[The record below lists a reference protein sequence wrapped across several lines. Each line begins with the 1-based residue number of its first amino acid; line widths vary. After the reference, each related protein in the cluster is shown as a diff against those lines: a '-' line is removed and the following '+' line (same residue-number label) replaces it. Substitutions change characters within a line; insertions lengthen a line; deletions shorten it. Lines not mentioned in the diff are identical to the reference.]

1 MKKLLCSFIS
11 VMMLGSV
18 LVGCGGKKDA
28 APATS
33 TTKPAAT
40 QEVKGKSEGTSVEV
54 KAYTALNEV
63 FKKNGDNANSTSTGK
78 VAATSYGHSDK
89 GFIAFIKGGIYVV
102 NLQNHTC
109 GYIEDVDYLEKVYQD
124 RNKKDGGLATFI
136 MLHFSKKADKDQKLG
151 KWVNDTHYIPYYV
164 LYGFD
169 KAGNPVPE
177 DRIFSASGT
186 LQPSHYHDNVVEPD
200 NIALASLA
208 VSEAPAF
215 LENAKKNGISF
226 FDAGGE
232 GTITGTEVLFRKGPG
247 KNHDVIGSFEKGEK
261 VTILEEGTGWYKV
274 RRKSNEVGWVSA
286 DFCSK

>member
-1 MKKLLCSFIS
+1 MLAYISWNPDPVAFSLFGFDVRWYGLCWA
-11 VMMLGSV
+11 M
-18 LVGCGGKKDA
+18 
-28 APATS
+28 
-33 TTKPAAT
+33 
-40 QEVKGKSEGTSVEV
+40 
-54 KAYTALNEV
+54 
-63 FKKNGDNANSTSTGK
+63 
-78 VAATSYGHSDK
+78 
-89 GFIAFIKGGIYVV
+89 AF
-102 NLQNHTC
+102 LS
-109 GYIEDVDYLEKVYQD
+109 GYM
-124 RNKKDGGLATFI
+124 I
-136 MLHFSKKADKDQKLG
+136 MAWLYKDQKLG

-261 VTILEEGTGWYKV
+261 VVIACCYE
-274 RRKSNEVGWVSA
+274 N
-286 DFCSK
+286 

>member
-1 MKKLLCSFIS
+1 MRKLLCSFLS
-11 VMMLGSV
+11 VMMIGSV
-18 LVGCGGKKDA
+18 LVGCGGKKET

-33 TTKPAAT
+33 TAKPAAN
-40 QEVKGKSEGTSVEV
+40 QEVKGKSEGTSVEA
-54 KAYTALNEV
+54 KAYTALYEV
-63 FKKNGDNANSTSTGK
+63 LKKNGDNTNPTSTGK
-78 VAATSYGHSDK
+78 AAATSYGHSDK

-102 NLQNHTC
+102 NLQNNTY
-109 GYIEDVDYLEKVYQD
+109 GYIEDTEYLDKMYQA
-124 RNKKDGGLATFI
+124 RNKKDGDPAMFI
-136 MLHFSKKADKDQKLG
+136 MLHSGKKADKDQKLG

-164 LYGFD
+164 LYNHD

-208 VSEAPAF
+208 VTEAYAYMD
-215 LENAKKNGISF
+215 NARKNGISY
-226 FDAGGE
+226 GTSGE

-261 VTILEEGTGWYKV
+261 VVILEEGTGWYKV

>member
-102 NLQNHTC
+102 NLQNNTC

-177 DRIFSASGT
+177 ERIFSASGT

-208 VSEAPAF
+208 VTEAYAYMD
-215 LENAKKNGISF
+215 NAKKNGIAYGES
-226 FDAGGE
+226 GE

-274 RRKSNEVGWVSA
+274 RRKTNEVGWVSA

>member
-1 MKKLLCSFIS
+1 MKKALCSLLS

-18 LVGCGGKKDA
+18 LVGCGGKKEA
-28 APATS
+28 APAPS
-33 TTKPAAT
+33 TAKPAAT
-40 QEVKGKSEGTSVEV
+40 QEVKAKPEYTTVEAL
-54 KAYTALNEV
+54 AYTALYDV
-63 FKKNGDNANSTSTGK
+63 LKKNGISVSPTSNGK

-89 GFIAFIKGGIYVV
+89 GFIALIKGGIYVV
-102 NLQNHTC
+102 NLQNNTY
-109 GYIEDVDYLEKVYQD
+109 GYIEYTDYLDKMYQD
-124 RNKKDGGLATFI
+124 KNKKEGGLATFI
-136 MLHFSKKADKDQKLG
+136 MMHSSKKADKDQKLG

-164 LYGFD
+164 LYDHD

-177 DRIFSASGT
+177 ERIFSASGT

-208 VSEAPAF
+208 VTEAYAYMD
-215 LENAKKNGISF
+215 NAKKNGIAYGES
-226 FDAGGE
+226 GE

-274 RRKSNEVGWVSA
+274 RRKTNEVGWVSA